1 MKNKIKL
8 KITLILFTSFFY
20 KNINAQLIKKEE
32 SKGFMPVVLI
42 ENFSSEGCSSCPEAD
57 KFLGELIH
65 VVDSATRPVYVLDFH
80 VDVWNKSGWVDS
92 YSDTLNTIRQL
103 SYISKMKDI
112 PMYTPQSFL
121 NGILSVPGA
130 DKKNITSFIKQ
141 TLARPSPNFL
151 KTNAYQTHADT
162 LYIEYEI
169 LGNTDSLLINFAI
182 AESNIYTKVTG
193 GENKGKLLHH
203 HNVVR
208 LFKTESVKSN
218 KGKSY
223 LLIPKGF
230 NLKQTRVTTFIQ
242 HERTWYV
249 YGADQLVN

>member
-1 MKNKIKL
+1 LVKN
-8 KITLILFTSFFY
+8 
-20 KNINAQLIKKEE
+20 E
-32 SKGFMPVVLI
+32 VLYSRTI
-42 ENFSSEGCSSCPEAD
+42 
-57 KFLGELIH
+57 
-65 VVDSATRPVYVLDFH
+65 YV
-80 VDVWNKSGWVDS
+80 
-92 YSDTLNTIRQL
+92 T
-103 SYISKMKDI
+103 
-112 PMYTPQSFL
+112 
-121 NGILSVPGA
+121 